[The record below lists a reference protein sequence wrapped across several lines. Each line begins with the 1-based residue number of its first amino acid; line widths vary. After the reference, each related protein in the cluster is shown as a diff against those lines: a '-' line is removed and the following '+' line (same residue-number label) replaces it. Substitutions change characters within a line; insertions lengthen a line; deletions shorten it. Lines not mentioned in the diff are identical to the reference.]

1 MKKCRMSRMS
11 QRPRR
16 TRRRTEKSERRVYS
30 RSIGC
35 FLIVSQKPASTSGKP
50 ASKRVKPAST
60 RAKLREVEED
70 YDAEE

>member
-1 MKKCRMSRMS
+1 MT
-11 QRPRR
+11 QRPKR
-16 TRRRTEKSERRVYS
+16 TRKRTERSERRVYS
-30 RSIGC
+30 RRVEC
-35 FLIVSQKPASTSGKP
+35 FLTVSQKPASTSGKP